1 MRTLLVFD
9 DDATPEAVVAGA
21 VGATHVDL
29 FPLTFRWDRL
39 RAIERQLEARVETL
53 RRLDVPRLVDAEVT
67 GLRQRLP
74 AWARDVAE
82 RVVDGRPVASWL
94 RRKPGVESSFW
105 SGSIAEKNPL
115 KTPELF
121 LVAQVRAVDKQL
133 TDGGYQA
140 CRLLL
145 GGGLLRRT
153 LVDVARAHDVSVA
166 ASSTTSSWRA
176 RLRSWLEGDGAVATP
191 MAAWLVWSR
200 FLAWGLM
207 ARGLTF
213 GAAGLEPPATLFVSY
228 FPHVDRRAAASGR
241 FVNRYVG
248 PLQDRLTEA
257 GPVWWLGLFVFIDGR
272 GFREAASLARRFVAG
287 GERLAL
293 LEAYGTPLAMVRV
306 WLEWWRLSR
315 RARRLR
321 LAMEVPLARGLL
333 PPSSEVLAR
342 RLWRRSYEGIDLM
355 RGLYY
360 AAVCEQAISDART
373 ASRCLYLCEMQT
385 WEHALVAAARRA
397 GVPTLGYQHTSV
409 SRNYYFYSQ
418 APGQLDGAPTPDG
431 LAVPDQLVANGER
444 PRALL
449 AESGYPGLVMAES
462 VRYLGLRAALA
473 ADRPTG
479 DGRPVV
485 LVAGSII
492 ERETAA
498 LLSLVG
504 TTWPADGS
512 PLPDADVTL
521 WLKGHPSQP
530 IVPVAE
536 RVGLSLDDPRLVIK
550 EGDIAA
556 LLPEVDLVVVPT
568 SAVAIEALAYGCE
581 VVVPVFGTFPAMTP
595 LAGFD
600 DVYRRVH
607 SPEELRAL
615 VSTFCAEGPRVDRET
630 KRAFVESYWCLDPS
644 LPRWSRLLGLD
655 ARSTGS
661 SPRGETH

>member
-306 WLEWWRLSR
+306 WLEWWRLS
-315 RARRLR
+315 
-321 LAMEVPLARGLL
+321 
-333 PPSSEVLAR
+333 
-342 RLWRRSYEGIDLM
+342 
-355 RGLYY
+355 
-360 AAVCEQAISDART
+360 
-373 ASRCLYLCEMQT
+373 
-385 WEHALVAAARRA
+385 
-397 GVPTLGYQHTSV
+397 
-409 SRNYYFYSQ
+409 
-418 APGQLDGAPTPDG
+418 
-431 LAVPDQLVANGER
+431 
-444 PRALL
+444 
-449 AESGYPGLVMAES
+449 
-462 VRYLGLRAALA
+462 
-473 ADRPTG
+473 
-479 DGRPVV
+479 
-485 LVAGSII
+485 
-492 ERETAA
+492 
-498 LLSLVG
+498 
-504 TTWPADGS
+504 
-512 PLPDADVTL
+512 
-521 WLKGHPSQP
+521 
-530 IVPVAE
+530 
-536 RVGLSLDDPRLVIK
+536 
-550 EGDIAA
+550 
-556 LLPEVDLVVVPT
+556 
-568 SAVAIEALAYGCE
+568 
-581 VVVPVFGTFPAMTP
+581 
-595 LAGFD
+595 
-600 DVYRRVH
+600 
-607 SPEELRAL
+607 
-615 VSTFCAEGPRVDRET
+615 
-630 KRAFVESYWCLDPS
+630 
-644 LPRWSRLLGLD
+644 
-655 ARSTGS
+655 
-661 SPRGETH
+661 